1 MLSDPQF
8 WVAIAFV
15 IFLFAIFKPV
25 KKILVSSLD
34 TKIEEIKN
42 SIEEAENLKRE
53 TQVTLSDIKK
63 RQKYVQLEIET
74 IHSKAKAKIKILESQ
89 AQEKLNEQTNKREL
103 MATTKIEQITRDANT
118 SIQQHITQTSI
129 EATVTLLEKKLNQEE
144 KQNLIN
150 QSINDLGTVLK
161 KN

>member
-15 IFLFAIFKPV
+15 IFLLAIFNPIR
-25 KKILVSSLD
+25 KILVSSLD
-34 TKIEEIKN
+34 SKIKEIKN
-42 SIEEAENLKRE
+42 SIEEAENLKRA
-53 TQVTLSDIKK
+53 TQVTLNDIKK
-63 RQKYVQLEIET
+63 RQKDVQLEIET
-74 IHSKAKAKIKILESQ
+74 MHSDANEKIQFLESQ

-129 EATVTLLEKKLNQEE
+129 EAAVTLLEKKLNQEE
-144 KQNLIN
+144 KQNLIIH
-150 QSINDLGTVLK
+150 SINDLGTVLK